1 MALYTQVGDRR
12 RAAELVRAAFEG
24 WQGYVKGELADEQQ
38 QLADTVAELRAAN
51 EKLQAAADHSTDQ
64 AEKAILG
71 TETQLE
77 EKEQRA
83 VAAEKEAKETAVALQ
98 AAKDELLA
106 MKAQLE
112 QVQKSA
118 ESKNQASKTEA
129 EKTAAEKAAA
139 EKAAAEAAALP
150 ERPKAGGTG
159 SEVSYEELLLLNRAK
174 WALGEFE
181 SAPEYEPP
189 VMDGST
195 SRGRVCH

>member
-1 MALYTQVGDRR
+1 VALYTQVGDRR

-150 ERPKAGGTG
+150 ERPTAGGTG